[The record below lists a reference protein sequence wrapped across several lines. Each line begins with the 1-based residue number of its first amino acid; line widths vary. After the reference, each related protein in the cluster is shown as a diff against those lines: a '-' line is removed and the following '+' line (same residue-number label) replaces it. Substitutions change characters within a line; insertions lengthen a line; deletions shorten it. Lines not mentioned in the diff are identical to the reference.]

1 MQIKANNWPRG
12 APAEPRFPEDDPV
25 PYMEEPVP
33 EPSPV
38 EEAPKKKRIETSKLI
53 VWVCLVNGF
62 LWVWCS
68 YLLAWFGR
76 EQIAENLSQVAVT
89 EIIGV
94 VLVHCLKT
102 VVENLSKN
110 NNWPDRFGDDETGGA
125 G

>member
-1 MQIKANNWPRG
+1 MQIKANNLPRER
-12 APAEPRFPEDDPV
+12 PAEPRFPEDDPV
-25 PYMEEPVP
+25 PYMEEPVS

>member
-1 MQIKANNWPRG
+1 MQIKANNLPRER
-12 APAEPRFPEDDPV
+12 PAEPRFPEDDPV